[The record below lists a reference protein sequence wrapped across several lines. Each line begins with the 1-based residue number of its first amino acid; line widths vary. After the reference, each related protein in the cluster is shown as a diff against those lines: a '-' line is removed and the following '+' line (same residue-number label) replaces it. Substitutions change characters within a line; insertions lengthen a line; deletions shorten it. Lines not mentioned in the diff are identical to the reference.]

1 MKAEIDALR
10 TKVEDMVEVIAQ
22 LSASVRLLTSSSRGI
37 SQTERDRLV
46 GAVSAVDSGS
56 AGSPESLSWEETN
69 LLIPFDEQDYSYLD
83 DLFPEG
89 DVGGKSELG
98 VEGSSLVSEP
108 AGPGE
113 EVSSSS
119 FDKQGGENLSL
130 PLASAAL
137 YAFIASQVNTPG
149 NLFSRRDSFNMESH
163 GTTASG
169 QMR

>member
-89 DVGGKSELG
+89 DVGGKNELG
-98 VEGSSLVSEP
+98 VEGSSPVAEP

-149 NLFSRRDSFNMESH
+149 NLFSRRDSLATRADR
-163 GTTASG
+163 GTSWG
-169 QMR
+169 E